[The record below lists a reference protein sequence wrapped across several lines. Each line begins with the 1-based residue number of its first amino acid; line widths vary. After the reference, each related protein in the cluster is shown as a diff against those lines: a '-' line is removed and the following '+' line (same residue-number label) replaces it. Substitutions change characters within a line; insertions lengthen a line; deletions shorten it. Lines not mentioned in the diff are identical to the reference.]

1 MYKIKFKE
9 DVYVLHIVFTLYE
22 SRKLPVHFQI
32 MITGRPIS
40 ILTVNPDDTFCLDE
54 DALRSV
60 LNKQEVND
68 KPVCLIPVAGTEFE
82 FVYI

>member
-1 MYKIKFKE
+1 MCKIEFVE
-9 DVYVLHIVFTLYE
+9 DLYVIHIFLTLYE

-32 MITGRPIS
+32 MIIGRPIS

-60 LNKQEVND
+60 LNKPEVKD
-68 KPVCLIPVAGTEFE
+68 KPVCLIPVAGTQ
-82 FVYI
+82 